1 MFCLALFSQI
11 LLNKYC
17 ENKDKYDKVQ
27 LIRPPSEWTTGGL
40 NSDVIILA
48 IPIKPFTLKS

>member
-1 MFCLALFSQI
+1 LICLALLSQI

-17 ENKDKYDKVQ
+17 ENKDKYNKVQ
-27 LIRPPSEWTTGGL
+27 LIRPPSEWTKGGL
-40 NSDVIILA
+40 NSDAVILA